1 MSDTSTLDFFDRLEA
16 ELREAAAR
24 TPRAR
29 LSPTLRAVAVLAA
42 VLAAGALALVP
53 VALLSGDGGASRS
66 HDVSS
71 GRDPAPVGTVI
82 DRAGE
87 PHTVVATGSAPVAG
101 PWQMET
107 YTSTRLADPEN
118 GEVYQ
123 PAGLR
128 CLGLFLV
135 DPPPLGGAGG
145 GQCGEFPRT
154 PGFSRI
160 QSLPS
165 VAGNPR
171 ELLVYGRAPEEAS
184 AVVLTGESGLERRME
199 PLEGLGPADGDY
211 YLFVVPAGTSGRVNW
226 LDATGQP
233 GSGGLALLPP

>member
-1 MSDTSTLDFFDRLEA
+1 MSDTSALDFFDRLEA

-24 TPRAR
+24 PRRAR
-29 LSPTLRAVAVLAA
+29 LSPTARAVAVVAV

-53 VALLSGDGGASRS
+53 VLLLGGDGEAGRS
-66 HDVSS
+66 HDVSP

-82 DRAGE
+82 NRGGE
-87 PHTVVATGSAPVAG
+87 RHTVVATGSAPVAG

-107 YTSTRLADPEN
+107 YGSTRLADPES

-154 PGFSRI
+154 PGFSRM
-160 QSLPS
+160 QSIPS
-165 VAGNPR
+165 AAGEPR

-184 AVVLTGESGLERRME
+184 AVVLTGEDGLERRVK

-211 YLFVVPAGTSGRVNW
+211 YLFVVPAGTNGRVNW
-226 LDATGQP
+226 LDATGEP
-233 GSGGLALLPP
+233 GSRGLALLPP

>member
-1 MSDTSTLDFFDRLEA
+1 MSDTSALDFFDRLEA
-16 ELREAAAR
+16 DLRDAAAR

-29 LSPTLRAVAVLAA
+29 LSPTPRAVAVLA
-42 VLAAGALALVP
+42 VTLAAGALALVP
-53 VALLSGDGGASRS
+53 VLLLGSDGGAGRG
-66 HDVSS
+66 HDASS

-154 PGFSRI
+154 PGFSRM
-160 QSLPS
+160 QSIPS
-165 VAGNPR
+165 YAGDPR

-184 AVVLTGESGLERRME
+184 AVVLTGEDGVEQRVK

-211 YLFVVPAGTSGRVNW
+211 YLFAVPTGTSGRVNW
-226 LDATGQP
+226 LDATGEP
-233 GSGGLALLPP
+233 GSAGLALLPP